1 MGLGL
6 DLVGREP
13 ESGYGNLRKNY
24 SRPPVL
30 VIDILVSLD
39 PISSCPL
46 VTVIT
51 AFLVTVITAQL
62 LKYQKNLK

>member
-13 ESGYGNLRKNY
+13 ESGYAKITRG
-24 SRPPVL
+24 PPVL

-39 PISSCPL
+39 PTSPL

-51 AFLVTVITAQL
+51 VFLVTVITAHL
-62 LKYQKNLK
+62 ALRR